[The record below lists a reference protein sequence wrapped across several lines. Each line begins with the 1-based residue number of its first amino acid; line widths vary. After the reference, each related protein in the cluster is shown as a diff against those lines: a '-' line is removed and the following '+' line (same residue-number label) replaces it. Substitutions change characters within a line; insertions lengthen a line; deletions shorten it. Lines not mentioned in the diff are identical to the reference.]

1 MMCARGLVMIG
12 SPASVFLL
20 LLGLV
25 GCGAPAEPD
34 SPRLKITSDI
44 QSNPE
49 SPFFLPLA
57 EYPVKRNSL
66 PIGVFDSG
74 TGGLTVLDA
83 ILKLDRFRNRT
94 LEASPDQ
101 LPDFAGEEFV
111 YLADSANMPYGRYA
125 AEGKVD
131 LLREHI
137 LKDAR
142 FLLDRKYAVN
152 PGDQAATGKKNPA
165 KVIVIACNT
174 ATAYGLEDLR
184 RALSD
189 WRLDV
194 GVIGVIDA
202 GAVTAIDGLEGDG
215 KGYVIGVMAT
225 EGTCASG
232 GYPKAVRERFKNR
245 FNHQDLHVVQQ
256 AGLGI
261 AGAVDGD
268 LSYIDPAATAP
279 RGVGPY
285 QGPGL
290 GHATSPVD
298 PTLWRDY
305 HFDTTENH
313 LLVEKGPQGRILRVE
328 LNSVENYIRYHVTTL
343 MRQALERSPDRKLA
357 CVILG
362 CTHYPFFADD
372 FRAHFRYLR
381 GVSGEYGQLIPDD
394 MVFVDPARSTAIQL
408 YQHLARRGLL
418 ATREQSLCQF
428 YVSVPNP
435 RLPQNQILGKAG
447 FSYTYKYGRQA
458 NQDLQYVR
466 RVPFSREWIPPGNVQ
481 RIRESMPE
489 IYLMMCRFHTL
500 ESFRNYPPDVLFR

>member
-1 MMCARGLVMIG
+1 MMCVRGLAVIG
-12 SPASVFLL
+12 SHASVCLL

-25 GCGAPAEPD
+25 GCEARAQPD
-34 SPRLKITSDI
+34 TPRLKVIADI

-57 EYPVKRNSL
+57 EYPVSGERKSL

-83 ILKLDRFRNRT
+83 ILKLDGFKNGT

-101 LPDFAGEEFV
+101 RPDLGGEDYV

-137 LKDAR
+137 LKDAW
-142 FLLDRKYAVN
+142 FLLDRDYAVN
-152 PGDQAATGKKNPA
+152 PGDQTSSGKKDPA

-174 ATAYGLEDLR
+174 ATAYGLEELR
-184 RALSD
+184 RAFAD

-202 GAVTAIDGLEGDG
+202 GAVTAIDGLDGDG

-232 GYPKAVRERFKNR
+232 GYPRAVRERFKNR
-245 FNHQDLHVVQQ
+245 FDHQDLHVVQQ
-256 AGLGI
+256 AGLGL

-279 RGVGPY
+279 RGAGRY
-285 QGPGL
+285 KGPGL
-290 GHATSPVD
+290 GHPTSPVD
-298 PTLWRDY
+298 PALWRDY

-313 LLVEKGPQGRILRVE
+313 LLVEKNPEGRTLRVE
-328 LNSVENYIRYHVTTL
+328 LNSVENYIRY
-343 MRQALERSPDRKLA
+343 
-357 CVILG
+357 
-362 CTHYPFFADD
+362 
-372 FRAHFRYLR
+372 
-381 GVSGEYGQLIPDD
+381 
-394 MVFVDPARSTAIQL
+394 
-408 YQHLARRGLL
+408 
-418 ATREQSLCQF
+418 
-428 YVSVPNP
+428 
-435 RLPQNQILGKAG
+435 
-447 FSYTYKYGRQA
+447 
-458 NQDLQYVR
+458 
-466 RVPFSREWIPPGNVQ
+466 
-481 RIRESMPE
+481 
-489 IYLMMCRFHTL
+489 
-500 ESFRNYPPDVLFR
+500 